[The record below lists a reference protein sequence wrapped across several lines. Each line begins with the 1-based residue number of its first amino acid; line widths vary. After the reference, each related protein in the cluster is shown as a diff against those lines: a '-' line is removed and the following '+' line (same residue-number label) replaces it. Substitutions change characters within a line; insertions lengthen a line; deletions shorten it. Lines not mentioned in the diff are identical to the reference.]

1 MPALCRP
8 GRTDVCSPRVAAR
21 PSYRWPAGG
30 AARVARCPGRSGPLL
45 LSKTWWSYSGQ
56 PR

>member
-1 MPALCRP
+1 MNKPLFAPGGSPA
-8 GRTDVCSPRVAAR
+8 VVSVASVR
-21 PSYRWPAGG
+21 R
-30 AARVARCPGRSGPLL
+30 RLRRRCPGRSGPLL

>member
-1 MPALCRP
+1 MNKPLFVPDGSPAVVSVASVRCCVCR
-8 GRTDVCSPRVAAR
+8 
-21 PSYRWPAGG
+21 
-30 AARVARCPGRSGPLL
+30 RCPGRSGPLL